1 MEQSNIL
8 FSSNLYLL
16 SNGETN
22 DKKFIEKIT
31 DHEKLLKLKDSM
43 HLNSFQK
50 RIIEEGSLC
59 KAAQGDPCW
68 GMILRDNKIFWECR
82 CVQKECPK
90 INECRRLEL
99 SNDEYMFFSPD
110 IRNTTGKFK
119 YGGVA
124 SNKSYKLLSLI
135 KFTLSKRIDNNIVQ
149 KQKQSYDI
157 RFLEIDDIKEVE
169 NIEAT
174 DNIKAEDI
182 LEAIDI
188 IKVDNLQSYIDIDI
202 DYMGENSTETDS
214 IINTVGNININKIIH
229 NIKVADIFE
238 ADDIILGDDSLS
250 YTENVYMNDNSTG
263 TVNGNN
269 IEIEAT
275 VLDELISLEEVKT
288 HNILSEFIILEQQSI
303 IEADSSISFFID
315 AGPGTGKTY
324 TLITRINYL
333 VHNKQ
338 LEADTIQILSFTNA
352 AVNEIRSRL
361 SEFVKQGANRS
372 LRNVDVRTFHSLAW
386 WFIGEANEVLID
398 KGWRKVMLDK
408 AMDFDTS
415 LVIAANILDKFPEI
429 ISEWKCFVVDEI
441 QDINGTKAKFVLAL
455 LKACKK
461 QQCSCILLGDSCQA
475 IYDYMD
481 IINKNVCN
489 ISSQDFYRMV
499 YQEVEGKAVL
509 GRLQVNYRQSTE
521 LINNLGQF
529 RNAILEENYDMMREC
544 VEELIQIYEIKHV
557 EMMNIKND
565 ILNQELSKG
574 NICFM
579 CRNNGQTLRLSS
591 LFRKN
596 DIQHILT
603 TDDNKDDFSSWI
615 AKIFYGYGETFITY
629 DVFSNLIKIKG
640 LKFEGYDIEEIWDE
654 IKRSMKVRGDIIN
667 VQELLDEIRTAQ
679 IESAIFRNQHEGNI
693 WVSNIHR
700 SKGREFDCVVIDSEF
715 IMSLAKKSKSNK
727 LGEYKTLYVALT
739 RAKLKLMF
747 VPLTEEKLKNRDIY
761 KTGRKRWTSYGKNK
775 LLTHFEIKNDD
786 VKVFAFINDE
796 TDKKQ
801 EIIKQLQPNTEI
813 VLQRVLGYEKVSYQ
827 VIALANSKEYII
839 GKMDSQFIDDLEAL
853 IKPDELIDMPV
864 KIKNL
869 YIDNIYS
876 FIAPKDYETTML
888 EFKQHSKYLTWNYA
902 RFAGIGLL
910 VYDSY

>member
-22 DKKFIEKIT
+22 EKKFIEKIT

-43 HLNSFQK
+43 HINSFQK

-110 IRNTTGKFK
+110 IRNTTGRFK

-149 KQKQSYDI
+149 KQKQSYDM
-157 RFLEIDDIKEVE
+157 RFLEIDNIKEVE

-188 IKVDNLQSYIDIDI
+188 IKVDNLQSYIDID
-202 DYMGENSTETDS
+202 YMGENSTETES
-214 IINTVGNININKIIH
+214 IINTVV
-229 NIKVADIFE
+229 NIK
-238 ADDIILGDDSLS
+238 
-250 YTENVYMNDNSTG
+250 NM
-263 TVNGNN
+263 
-269 IEIEAT
+269 EIEVTA
-275 VLDELISLEEVKT
+275 LDELISLEEVKT
-288 HNILSEFIILEQQSI
+288 LNILSEFIVLEQQSI

-333 VHNKQ
+333 VQNKQ
-338 LEADTIQILSFTNA
+338 LDADTIQILSFTNS

-361 SEFVKQGANRS
+361 TEFVKQGANRS

-408 AMDFDTS
+408 SMDFDTS
-415 LVIAANILDKFPEI
+415 LVIAANILDEFPEI

-455 LKACKK
+455 LRASKK

-489 ISSQDFYRMV
+489 ISSQDFYRML

-565 ILNQELSKG
+565 ILDQELSEG

-615 AKIFYGYGETFITY
+615 AKVFYGYEETFITF

-640 LKFEGYDIEEIWDE
+640 VKCEGYDIEELWDE

-667 VQELLDEIRTAQ
+667 VQDLLDEIRTAQ
-679 IESAIFRNQHEGNI
+679 IESAIFRNHHEGNI

-715 IMSLAKKSKSNK
+715 IMSLSKKSRSNK

-747 VPLTEEKLKNRDIY
+747 VPLAEEKLKNRDIY

-827 VIALANSKEYII
+827 VIAFANSKEYII
-839 GKMDSQFIDDLEAL
+839 GKMDNQFIDDLEAL